1 MIKPITEPAACLLST
16 TIHRIIPENLCCDL
30 LLDVVLSTV
39 MGGHLN
45 RSILVKLWWQTKG
58 YWGST
63 LRDKSMSIVLWFP
76 ETYSKSKVSTAS
88 RWATLTSGCNE
99 PVSMMPEVI
108 LKSIQCIWSQWC
120 PIHGTYGLPICCGS
134 DFLNIVCLGFLA
146 PPALRSGR
154 FVRQWLVE
162 AFWFKKGLPN
172 KKNLGLAV
180 LCKNDVYTGTPQSAT
195 SSNQKDRRGQFTTIW
210 AGFHSFYLHHVPIEW
225 TQYQGLDAIVIDK
238 PAATGRAGYWELFF
252 PCSVKM
258 CDDAMCENVWTYHKI
273 LDS

>member
-1 MIKPITEPAACLLST
+1 MDDKTNHGASRLLAEHNDPSD
-16 TIHRIIPENLCCDL
+16 HPRKSL
-30 LLDVVLSTV
+30 LWFVVGCGFVYSN
-39 MGGHLN
+39 GGHLN

-88 RWATLTSGCNE
+88 QWATLTSGCNE

-146 PPALRSGR
+146 RWGVDASSDSGLLKLSDSRRACQTKRIWGWRFCAKMMYIPVHPNPLLLATKKIEEVSLPPFGQDFIVSIFIMFRLNEPNIKALMPL
-154 FVRQWLVE
+154 W
-162 AFWFKKGLPN
+162 
-172 KKNLGLAV
+172 
-180 LCKNDVYTGTPQSAT
+180 
-195 SSNQKDRRGQFTTIW
+195 
-210 AGFHSFYLHHVPIEW
+210 
-225 TQYQGLDAIVIDK
+225 
-238 PAATGRAGYWELFF
+238 
-252 PCSVKM
+252 
-258 CDDAMCENVWTYHKI
+258 
-273 LDS
+273 